1 MRRRLFLAGS
11 AATLLSTKLPG
22 ASSGDGFACSVS
34 DESSSVAVSG
44 ESAAKGV
51 HADAATGPSR
61 GPWRRLMLDAAA
73 VEASEGLHRVFHQ
86 ATKRDHPVIVA
97 DRPWEGRSAITGPY
111 VYGTVL
117 REGDRFRLWYQL
129 LNEGNHVGYAESSDG
144 VRWTKPDLDVV
155 KFQGDQKTNLVVSA
169 FAPDLSSGV
178 HCHNPSV
185 IRCPDSF
192 GPNRRLALYGFDG
205 NSKGP
210 RVAFSSDGI
219 HWDYTWDHASPGA
232 TMPLFSSSDVVS
244 FFFDPYENRMV
255 STWKTRN
262 RRGRAVGVA
271 LSSDGLAWKKVLD
284 GPVFVADDHDPD
296 ETQIYGMP
304 VFPYQGL
311 YIGLPWIYSARYFR
325 YGEYSVDKLHD
336 AQKDSPRTMDVQLAW
351 SWDLINWTRPI
362 PRQPLIPRG
371 TGNEDWDRG
380 MIVTAR
386 APIVVGDELWF
397 YYGGTDKVHD
407 ESRATAAIGLATL
420 RLDGFCSLSTRDVT
434 QEVTQE
440 PARLSESG
448 EDTDPKEGWLVTR
461 REPFRTPQVTINA
474 RTWNGGEIRAEILD
488 RKGRVIPGFSRAEC
502 TPFEGDSVK
511 FELNWGR
518 TTFPAE
524 HQKKDYRIRFLLR
537 NAELFS
543 WLPAGLDPREP
554 DLARFPEAG
563 P

>member
-11 AATLLSTKLPG
+11 AAALLSSDTLHALAG
-22 ASSGDGFACSVS
+22 NLSAAVANDEQSSEDPQKTAAGNETD
-34 DESSSVAVSG
+34 SVA
-44 ESAAKGV
+44 
-51 HADAATGPSR
+51 GPPK

-86 ATKRDHPVIVA
+86 ATKRAEPVIVA
-97 DRPWEGRSAITGPY
+97 DRPWEGTSAITGPY

-117 REGDRFRLWYQL
+117 REGDRFRLWYQV

-144 VRWTKPDLDVV
+144 VRWTKPELDVV
-155 KFQGDQKTNLVVSA
+155 KYQGDQKTNLVVSA
-169 FAPDLSSGV
+169 FAPERSSGV

-185 IRCPDSF
+185 IRCPDSL
-192 GPNRRLALYGFDG
+192 GPNRRFALYGFDG

-210 RVAFSSDGI
+210 RVAFSADGI
-219 HWDYTWDHASPGA
+219 HWDYAWDAQNSKSA
-232 TMPLFSSSDVVS
+232 NPLFSSSDVVS
-244 FFFDPYENRMV
+244 FFYDPYENRMC

-271 LSSDGLAWKKVLD
+271 LSSDGLQWKKVLD

-311 YIGLPWIYSARYFR
+311 YVGLPWIYSARYFR
-325 YGEYSVDKLHD
+325 YGEYSVDKLHE
-336 AQKDSPRTMDVQLAW
+336 AQRDSPRTMDVQLAW

-362 PRQPLIPRG
+362 QRQPLIPRG
-371 TGNEDWDRG
+371 TSDDWDRG

-407 ESRATAAIGLATL
+407 EPRVKAAIGLATM
-420 RLDGFCSLSTRDVT
+420 RLDGFCSMSTRAAGHAGEAT
-434 QEVTQE
+434 
-440 PARLSESG
+440 ES
-448 EDTDPKEGWLVTR
+448 KEGWLVTR
-461 REPFRTPQVTINA
+461 REPFRTPKVMING
-474 RTWNGGEIRAEILD
+474 RTWNDGEIRAEILD
-488 RKGRVIPGFSRAEC
+488 RKGRVIPGFSKAEC
-502 TPFEGDSVK
+502 VPFQGDSVR
-511 FELNWGR
+511 FELHWER
-518 TTFPAE
+518 VEFPPE
-524 HQKKDYRIRFLLR
+524 HQKKDYRIRFMLK

-543 WLPAGLDPREP
+543 WLPANLDPDEP